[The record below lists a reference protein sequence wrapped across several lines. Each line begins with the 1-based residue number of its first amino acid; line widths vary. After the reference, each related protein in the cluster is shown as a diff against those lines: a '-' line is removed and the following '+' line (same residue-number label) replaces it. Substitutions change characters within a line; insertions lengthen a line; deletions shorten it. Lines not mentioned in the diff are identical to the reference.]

1 MKQRRTGQSDTRIVV
16 RPDFKR
22 VRAHISYRAIASSFI
37 PPWPANKNR
46 TQSKAIGSTSVPT
59 RESKA
64 FRSVGKH
71 HSRYQEE
78 FIIMYRLRTKV
89 AHWATLSAVPAIS
102 VG

>member
-1 MKQRRTGQSDTRIVV
+1 MKQRRTGQSDIRIVV

-37 PPWPANKNR
+37 PPWPANLNR
-46 TQSKAIGSTSVPT
+46 TQRKAIGPTSVST

-64 FRSVGKH
+64 FRPVGKH